1 LSDEEAVSGSSHSS
15 LERLRRGGP
24 VFGIMQTLPL
34 PTLTELAVW
43 CGYDFII
50 LDCEHGIVDEAAHV
64 ACLQVVSNSG
74 AFAAV
79 RVRPKDFGSVGRY
92 LDFGADAILLPD
104 VQTPA
109 DAVAFVSAATY
120 GPRGNRSSTRSAR
133 TSRYGLGAPAAET
146 APLLLAMIE
155 GNRALADLAAIA
167 ATPGIGGFI
176 VGPNDL
182 SADLGCPFDFSAAAY
197 STAFRKIEQTAANA
211 QLLMGTIAHPHYPT
225 ERLLA
230 AGHRFIIVSSD
241 VAITRDGYKLQL
253 AAARAAFARTDI
265 GRP

>member
-1 LSDEEAVSGSSHSS
+1 LSDEDTARGSSHAS
-15 LERLRRGGP
+15 LERLRRGEP
-24 VFGIMQTLPL
+24 VFGIVQTLPL

-43 CGYDFII
+43 SGYDFVI

-104 VQTPA
+104 VQTLA
-109 DAVAFVSAATY
+109 DAVAFVSAATC
-120 GPRGNRSSTRSAR
+120 GPLGNRSSTRSAR
-133 TSRYGLGAPAAET
+133 ISRYGLGAPTER
-146 APLLLAMIE
+146 APLLFAMIE
-155 GNRALADLAAIA
+155 GNRALADLTAIA
-167 ATPGIGGFI
+167 ATPGISGFI

-182 SADLGCPFDFSAAAY
+182 SADLGCPFEFSAPAY
-197 STAFRKIEQTAANA
+197 SAAISKIEQTAAIA
-211 QLLMGTIAHPHYPT
+211 QLLIGTIAHPQYPT

-241 VAITRDGYKLQL
+241 VAIVREGCKTQL
-253 AAARAAFARTDI
+253 AAARAALARTDI
-265 GRP
+265 SRP

>member
-1 LSDEEAVSGSSHSS
+1 MSEEGNVRGYSHSS
-15 LERLRRGGP
+15 LERVRLREP

-43 CGYDFII
+43 SGYDFVI
-50 LDCEHGIVDEAAHV
+50 LDCEHGVVDETAHV
-64 ACLQVVSNSG
+64 ACLQIISNSS

-109 DAVAFVSAATY
+109 DAVAFVSAATC

-133 TSRYGLGAPAAET
+133 SSRYGMAARAET

-155 GNRALADLAAIA
+155 GNRALRDLAAIA
-167 ATPGIGGFI
+167 TTPGISGFI
-176 VGPNDL
+176 IGPNDL
-182 SADLGCPFDFSAAAY
+182 SADLGCPFEFSAPAY
-197 STAFRKIEQTAANA
+197 SAAVSKIERTAANA
-211 QLLMGTIAHPHYPT
+211 QLLIGTISHPHYPT

-230 AGHRFIIVSSD
+230 AGHRLIIVSSD
-241 VAITRDGYKLQL
+241 VAIIRDGCKSQL
-253 AAARAAFARTDI
+253 AAARAALARTDI
-265 GRP
+265 PRP

>member
-1 LSDEEAVSGSSHSS
+1 LSDEGSIRGSSHSS
-15 LERLRRGGP
+15 LERLRRREP
-24 VFGIMQTLPL
+24 VFGIMQTLPS

-43 CGYDFII
+43 SGCDFVI

-64 ACLQVVSNSG
+64 ACLQIIANSG

-79 RVRPKDFGSVGRY
+79 RLRPKDFNSAGRY

-120 GPRGNRSSTRSAR
+120 GPRGNRSSTRSSR
-133 TSRYGLGAPAAET
+133 SSRYGMAAPAET
-146 APLLLAMIE
+146 PPLLFAMIE
-155 GNRALADLAAIA
+155 GNSALRDLTAIA
-167 ATPGIGGFI
+167 ATPGISGFI

-182 SADLGCPFDFSAAAY
+182 SADLGCPFEFSAPAY
-197 STAFRKIEQTAANA
+197 STAISKIEQTAADA
-211 QLLMGTIAHPHYPT
+211 QLLMGTIPHPHYPT

-230 AGHRFIIVSSD
+230 AGHRLIIVSSD
-241 VAITRDGYKLQL
+241 VAIIRDGCTSQL
-253 AAARAAFARTDI
+253 AAARAALARTGTD
-265 GRP
+265 RS